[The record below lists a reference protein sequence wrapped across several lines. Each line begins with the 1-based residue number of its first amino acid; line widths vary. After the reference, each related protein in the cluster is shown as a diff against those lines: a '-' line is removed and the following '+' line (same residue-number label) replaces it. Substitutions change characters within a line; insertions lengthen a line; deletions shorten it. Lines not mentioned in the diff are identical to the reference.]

1 MNLKEIKKPSG
12 KSLRVWAKNQLRF
25 AIFEKILKFTYKNL
39 TGKLIFYP
47 FSLPSS
53 RTFVILY
60 TSATYQNLCGSG
72 RGVVLL
78 RAWGG
83 TFEFGG
89 SGVLYKSLRFML
101 FQNRNIQWRPLGN
114 IPPKPKKSYQN
125 CNIFASCIKRKV
137 SQKTG

>member
-39 TGKLIFYP
+39 KGKLIFYP

-101 FQNRNIQWRPLGN
+101 FYIEIYSGARWEIFHRNRKNRIR
-114 IPPKPKKSYQN
+114 IV
-125 CNIFASCIKRKV
+125 IFSPAV
-137 SQKTG
+137 